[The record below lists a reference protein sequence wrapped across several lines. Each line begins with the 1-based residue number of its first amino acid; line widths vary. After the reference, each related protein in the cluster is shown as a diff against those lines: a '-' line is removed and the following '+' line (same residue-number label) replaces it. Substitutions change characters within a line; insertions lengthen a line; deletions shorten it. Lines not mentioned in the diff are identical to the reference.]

1 MMIDMKMTLTI
12 MFFTAL
18 NLTIYFISR
27 LWLYAH
33 YKINPTIF
41 KRGFTKEDILYSNV
55 AMVIAIVLWSIIFY
69 CKL

>member
-1 MMIDMKMTLTI
+1 MKMTLTI

-27 LWLYAH
+27 LWLYTS
-33 YKINPTIF
+33 YKINPTTF
-41 KRGFTKEDILYSNV
+41 KRGFTNEDILYTNV

>member
-1 MMIDMKMTLTI
+1 MIDMKMTLTI

-18 NLTIYFISR
+18 NLTTYFISR
-27 LWLYAH
+27 LLLYTA

-41 KRGFTKEDILYSNV
+41 KRGFTNKDILYSNM

-69 CKL
+69 YKL